1 VRYADILAGTEPNE
15 HEVFGRFPYRAALE
29 DTRGTDA
36 GAMFKIA
43 AAAIERLEAER
54 QRRVEERIAQGK
66 AIRVPLCV
74 VVSDP
79 GREAAER
86 ER

>member
-1 VRYADILAGTEPNE
+1 
-15 HEVFGRFPYRAALE
+15 
-29 DTRGTDA
+29 
-36 GAMFKIA
+36 MFKIA